1 MEVVGG
7 DADTTVVHL
16 FLCLHEFLPKYKC
29 FKENDIVNNALVSPE
44 TLNKKPRIW
53 TGAQHYDSSASQI
66 EVKASGF
73 RFLYWFFTHCFLL
86 FHDLKT

>member
-1 MEVVGG
+1 
-7 DADTTVVHL
+7 
-16 FLCLHEFLPKYKC
+16 
-29 FKENDIVNNALVSPE
+29 LVSPE